1 MIKEL
6 VNQQIADL
14 KKLWANKRQ
23 LLFQGLTLAMV
34 VFSALMI
41 WKIIEIKTKSESPVV
56 VVLSGSMEPAFQRG
70 DILFLDNSNPIV
82 DVGDIIVFKIKDREI
97 PIVHR
102 VLKVHSNRED
112 GTMDILT
119 KGDNNRVDDRG
130 LYAPGQL
137 WLKREDIHGKAVGVL
152 RYIGMITIMLNDYPF
167 LKYILIGIMGLFVLT
182 TKEN

>member
-1 MIKEL
+1 M
-6 VNQQIADL
+6 
-14 KKLWANKRQ
+14 
-23 LLFQGLTLAMV
+23 G
-34 VFSALMI
+34 
-41 WKIIEIKTKSESPVV
+41 
-56 VVLSGSMEPAFQRG
+56 EPAFQRG

-102 VLKVHSNRED
+102 VLKVHRNVEED
-112 GTMDILT
+112 GVTVTQNILT

-137 WLKREDIHGKAVGVL
+137 WLNREDIHGKAIGVL

-167 LKYILIGIMGLFVLT
+167 LKYILI
-182 TKEN
+182 